1 MEKFI
6 SVAMGTIA
14 GEGHEVQDRLF
25 NLSILCTKFT
35 PLIYHLNETETCNL
49 EHCLTC
55 ISETAKR
62 VDGCTNDLDRILVG
76 IDNHASIAARY
87 NASL

>member
-1 MEKFI
+1 MIDLHEMEKFI

-14 GEGHEVQDRLF
+14 GEGHEVQDRLI

-35 PLIYHLNETETCNL
+35 PLIYHLNESEECNL
-49 EHCLTC
+49 MKYLNC

-62 VDGCTNDLDRILVG
+62 VDGCTDDLDRVLVG
-76 IDNHASIAARY
+76 TGKTSKR
-87 NASL
+87 